1 VKSSGTAGLYALTR
15 RIRWRIFGFLF
26 AFGFIAYFQQKG
38 LTVAAE
44 RMMPELGFNQVQ
56 IGWLEWAFVLGYAA
70 FQFPGGVI
78 GQRIGARNM
87 FTLIGVVAF
96 LATVLTPLA
105 PHVVAGSLLIAVLFS
120 LQLLVGLAQG
130 AINPVSSGVLEA
142 WFRPEKWAILQGM
155 LSTGTQ
161 FAAAAT
167 PPLVAYLM
175 NSVGWQK
182 ALLWPALPA
191 VVVIALWAWYGRNT
205 PAQHPSV
212 TAAELSELERPAEPV
227 TAVSPHRI
235 RQLLA
240 NRSIILLTCSYTC
253 LNYVFYLISNW
264 CFLYLVQERHFN
276 ILEGGWLAVLPP
288 LAAGIGAGV
297 GGKLVAVLCGKFG
310 NRWGFRSLPLLA
322 LPVSGFLLLVAV
334 QLNNPYGAVLALAS
348 AFAVLE
354 LNEAAYWSATM
365 FVARSDTMAATGIL
379 NTGGNI
385 GGLIGIPIVAYL
397 SGDGHWTEA
406 FVIGTGLAVVGAL
419 MWLGVDTDRG
429 NTQAV
434 DCHSIIQV

>member
-1 VKSSGTAGLYALTR
+1 VKSSSPSGLYVLTH
-15 RIRWRIFGFLF
+15 RIRWRIFAFLF
-26 AFGFIAYFQQKG
+26 AFSFIAYFQQKG

-44 RMMPELGFNQVQ
+44 RMMPDLGFSQVQ

-78 GQRIGARNM
+78 GQRIGARRM
-87 FTLIGVVAF
+87 FTVIGIVAF
-96 LATVLTPLA
+96 SATVLTPLA
-105 PHVVAGSLLIAVLFS
+105 PQLLAGGLLLALLFS
-120 LQLLVGLAQG
+120 LQLLMGLAQG
-130 AINPVSSGVLEA
+130 AINPVASGVVET
-142 WFRPEKWAILQGM
+142 WFRPEKWAIVQGL

-175 NSVGWQK
+175 SSVGWQK

-191 VVVIALWAWYGRNT
+191 VVVIALWAWYARNT
-205 PAQHPSV
+205 PKAHPGV
-212 TAAELSELERPAEPV
+212 TEAEIGELERPEESV
-227 TAVSPHRI
+227 TAVSARRI
-235 RQLLA
+235 RALFA
-240 NRSIILLTCSYTC
+240 DRSIILLTCSYTC

-276 ILEGGWLAVLPP
+276 ILESGWLAMLPP

-297 GGKLVAVLCGKFG
+297 GGKVVALLCERFG
-310 NRWGFRSLPLLA
+310 NRWGFRLMPLLA
-322 LPVSGFLLLVAV
+322 LPASGVLLLLAV
-334 QLNNPYGAVLALAS
+334 HLSNPYAAVLALALS
-348 AFAVLE
+348 FAVLE

-397 SGDGHWTEA
+397 SGAGHWTAA
-406 FVIGTGLAVVGAL
+406 FVIGTGFAVLGAL
-419 MWLGVDTDRG
+419 MWLGIDADRG
-429 NTQAV
+429 IQA
-434 DCHSIIQV
+434 

>member
-1 VKSSGTAGLYALTR
+1 
-15 RIRWRIFGFLF
+15 
-26 AFGFIAYFQQKG
+26 
-38 LTVAAE
+38 
-44 RMMPELGFNQVQ
+44 
-56 IGWLEWAFVLGYAA
+56 
-70 FQFPGGVI
+70 
-78 GQRIGARNM
+78 
-87 FTLIGVVAF
+87 
-96 LATVLTPLA
+96 
-105 PHVVAGSLLIAVLFS
+105 VLFS

-142 WFRPEKWAILQGM
+142 WFRPERWAILQGM

-205 PAQHPSV
+205 PAQHPRV
-212 TAAELSELERPAEPV
+212 TAAELSELERPAEPA
-227 TAVSPHRI
+227 TKVSAQRI
-235 RQLLA
+235 RQLLS

-297 GGKLVAVLCGKFG
+297 GGKLVALLCGKFG
-310 NRWGFRSLPLLA
+310 NLWGFRLLPLLA

-397 SGDGHWTEA
+397 SGDGHWTAA
-406 FVIGTGLAVVGAL
+406 FIIGTGSAVLGAL
-419 MWLGVDTDRG
+419 MWLGVDTDQG

-434 DCHSIIQV
+434 DSTW